1 MSSPNP
7 RSGSAISL
15 LRRNP
20 TLRRKFLSLPENDQI
35 LFAYDWDL
43 AARPKQ
49 KLPPGD
55 WFVWLIMT
63 GRGAGKTRAGSE
75 AVRQEV
81 EAGRARRVALVGAT
95 AADVRDTMVEGPSG
109 IMEVCPPWDQPEY
122 QPSKRR
128 LRWKN
133 GALAFLYSAE
143 EPDRLRGPQHD
154 LAFCDELA
162 SWAGGGET
170 WDNLLLGMRV
180 GSNPRVIAVTT
191 PKPRAFLKA
200 IIADPR
206 THVTRG
212 TTYDNRENLPEL
224 FFSQVVAR
232 YEGTTL
238 GRQEIH
244 GEYLEE
250 IPGALLH
257 RPMLDALRV
266 ASAPVLTR
274 VAVGVDP
281 AATATEASDETGIMA
296 CGKGEDGHLYVLADG
311 SGRFSPLSWGKRV
324 LDLATRRE
332 ADAVVAE
339 TNQGGDMV
347 ATILGMAARDLGISL
362 PRLVTVH
369 AKRGKVIR
377 AEPVVALYEQGKV
390 HHVGA
395 FAELEDQ
402 LCGWTVDA
410 DWSPDRLDALVYA
423 LLELVGTT
431 SGVRVGGA

>member
-1 MSSPNP
+1 M
-7 RSGSAISL
+7 
-15 LRRNP
+15 
-20 TLRRKFLSLPENDQI
+20 
-35 LFAYDWDL
+35 
-43 AARPKQ
+43 
-49 KLPPGD
+49 
-55 WFVWLIMT
+55 
-63 GRGAGKTRAGSE
+63 
-75 AVRQEV
+75 
-81 EAGRARRVALVGAT
+81 GAT

-274 VAVGVDP
+274 VVVGVDP